1 MGRSTILT
9 AGILALAA
17 VVSAREPA
25 RAQTPGR
32 GPKVRPVAAPPADR
46 QVVLDGNAAFAL
58 DVYGQLR
65 AAPGNFMF
73 SPLSLS
79 AALAMATAGADGV
92 TRDQMAST
100 LHLDLPQ
107 YRLDAAFQSDRVPTD
122 TRPRGVFQASV
133 VGDLVER
140 GVGVEYVPEVAA

>member
-107 YRLDAAFQSDRVPTD
+107 YRLDAAFQSVLADL
-122 TRPRGVFQASV
+122 RPSVRSHAQLGVAHALWAS
-133 VGDLVER
+133 L
-140 GVGVEYVPEVAA
+140 

>member
-92 TRDQMAST
+92 TRDQMASAST
-100 LHLDLPQ
+100 RRSSPCSPTCA
-107 YRLDAAFQSDRVPTD
+107 RRSAATRSSASRTRSGPRSSFRFDRT
-122 TRPRGVFQASV
+122 T
-133 VGDLVER
+133 
-140 GVGVEYVPEVAA
+140 